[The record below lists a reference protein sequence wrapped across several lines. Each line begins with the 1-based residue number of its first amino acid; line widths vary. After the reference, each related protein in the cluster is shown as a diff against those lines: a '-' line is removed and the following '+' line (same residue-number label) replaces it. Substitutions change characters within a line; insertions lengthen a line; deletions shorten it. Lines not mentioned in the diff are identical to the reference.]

1 MAVPL
6 RPDAVKIL
14 VVDDQPAKLL
24 TYDAILTELG
34 EELIRANSASEALE
48 ALLKHEIAVV
58 LADVCMPDLDGYE
71 LAAMIRQHPRC
82 QKTSIIFVSAVMM
95 AEPDRLRGYQSG
107 AVDYVPVPV
116 VPEILRAKVGIF
128 AELYRKTRAL
138 EELNAELERRVAART
153 AELEATTAALRE
165 ADRRKD
171 EFLAMLAHELRNPL
185 APIRTAVQLL
195 RLKELPEA
203 HSARARDTIDR
214 QVEHLVIL
222 IDDLLDVSRI
232 TRGMITL
239 QREPVPAS
247 AIVARAIEITR
258 PAIDARR
265 HELVLELADEPL
277 TIEGDRTRLVQI
289 VGNILHNATKFMEP
303 GGRIVLRVAREGGSA
318 VFTVKDDGIGIPAD
332 RIDRVFDL
340 FTQVHGTGDGAQGGL
355 GIGLAL
361 VRRLV
366 EMHGGSVAARS
377 EGTGRGTEIRVCLPL
392 TTATLPAAEAER
404 GTPQVDAAP
413 LPPQARRRILDRRRQ
428 RRRRRIAGA
437 AARAGRARGPHRPGR
452 PRGARRRPHVPAGG
466 RPPRSRDAG
475 DGRLRDGA
483 APAPAGLGQAD
494 APDRAHRLG
503 AAAGSPAHGRS
514 RLRRPPGEAGV
525 RAGSVPG
532 HRRVG
537 GGAGHP
543 DDRELARVR
552 SGRVQ
557 RWLNHAQVWHEA
569 GQEAPS
575 VRRQASCSA
584 GRDGSSGS
592 GHARRQASGREVV
605 DARNHRAPR
614 SC

>member
-6 RPDAVKIL
+6 RSDAVKIL
-14 VVDDQPAKLL
+14 VVDDQPSKLL
-24 TYDAILTELG
+24 TYDAILSELG

-116 VPEILRAKVGIF
+116 VPEILRAKVKVF

-153 AELEATTAALRE
+153 GELEATTAALRE

-203 HSARARDTIDR
+203 HSIRARDTIDR
-214 QVEHLVIL
+214 QVEHLVCL

-258 PAIDARR
+258 PAIDAKR
-265 HELVLELADEPL
+265 HELVLDLADDPL

-289 VGNILHNATKFMEP
+289 VGNILHNATKFMDP
-303 GGRIVLRVAREGGSA
+303 GGCIVLRITQSGSTA
-318 VFTVKDDGIGIPAD
+318 LITVKDEGIGIPAD

-340 FTQVHGTGDGAQGGL
+340 FTQVHRDGDMSQGGL

-366 EMHGGSVAARS
+366 EMHGGSVEARS
-377 EGTGRGTEIRVCLPL
+377 DGPGRGTEIRVCLPL
-392 TTATLPAAEAER
+392 STALLSGEA
-404 GTPQVDAAP
+404 GTPQVDAEP
-413 LPPQARRRILDRRRQ
+413 LPPQERRRILIADDNGDA
-428 RRRRRIAGA
+428 AGA
-437 AARAGRARGPHRPGR
+437 LALRLELAGHEVRTAQDGLEALAVARTFQPEVVLLDLGMPAMDGYETARHLRRLSWGKQARLIALTGWGQQQDRIRTAEAGFDIHLVKPVSELDLFRAI
-452 PRGARRRPHVPAGG
+452 ASA
-466 RPPRSRDAG
+466 DA
-475 DGRLRDGA
+475 A
-483 APAPAGLGQAD
+483 APS
-494 APDRAHRLG
+494 RA
-503 AAAGSPAHGRS
+503 
-514 RLRRPPGEAGV
+514 
-525 RAGSVPG
+525 
-532 HRRVG
+532 
-537 GGAGHP
+537 
-543 DDRELARVR
+543 
-552 SGRVQ
+552 
-557 RWLNHAQVWHEA
+557 N
-569 GQEAPS
+569 
-575 VRRQASCSA
+575 
-584 GRDGSSGS
+584 
-592 GHARRQASGREVV
+592 
-605 DARNHRAPR
+605 
-614 SC
+614 

>member
-14 VVDDQPAKLL
+14 VVDDQPSKLL

-165 ADRRKD
+165 ADQRKD

-239 QREPVPAS
+239 QREPVAAS

-258 PAIDARR
+258 PAIDAKR
-265 HELVLELADEPL
+265 HELRLDLADEAL
-277 TIEGDRTRLVQI
+277 TVEGDRTRLVQI
-289 VGNILHNATKFMEP
+289 VGNILHNATKFMDP
-303 GGRIVLRVAREGGSA
+303 GGHIVLRVTREGALA
-318 VFTVKDDGIGIPAD
+318 VFAVKDQGIGIPAD

-340 FTQVHGTGDGAQGGL
+340 FTQVHGSTDGGQGGL

-366 EMHGGSVAARS
+366 EMHGGTVAAHS
-377 EGTGRGTEIRVCLPL
+377 DGVGRGTEIRVCLPL
-392 TTATLPAAEAER
+392 TTATAPAAEPGA
-404 GTPQVDAAP
+404 PQVDAEP
-413 LPPQARRRILDRRRQ
+413 VPPHARRRIL
-428 RRRRRIAGA
+428 
-437 AARAGRARGPHRPGR
+437 
-452 PRGARRRPHVPAGG
+452 V
-466 RPPRSRDAG
+466 
-475 DGRLRDGA
+475 
-483 APAPAGLGQAD
+483 AD
-494 APDRAHRLG
+494 DNAD
-503 AAAGSPAHGRS
+503 AAGSLALRLELAGHEVRTAQDGLEALAVARAFQPDVILLDLGMPAMDGYETARH
-514 RLRRPPGEAGV
+514 LRRLEWGKQARLIALTGW
-525 RAGSVPG
+525 GQQQ
-532 HRRVG
+532 
-537 GGAGHP
+537 
-543 DDRELARVR
+543 DRVR
-552 SGRVQ
+552 T
-557 RWLNHAQVWHEA
+557 ADA
-569 GQEAPS
+569 GFDIHLVKPVSEKDLFRAIA
-575 VRRQASCSA
+575 ASDA
-584 GRDGSSGS
+584 V
-592 GHARRQASGREVV
+592 AV
-605 DARNHRAPR
+605 DRTAVN
-614 SC
+614 

>member
-14 VVDDQPAKLL
+14 VVDDQPSKLL
-24 TYDAILTELG
+24 TYDAILSELG

-82 QKTSIIFVSAVMM
+82 QRTSIIFVSAVMM

-116 VPEILRAKVGIF
+116 VPEILRAKVKVF

-138 EELNAELERRVAART
+138 EELNVELERRVASRT

-203 HSARARDTIDR
+203 HSIRARDTIDR
-214 QVEHLVIL
+214 QVEHLVCL

-239 QREPVPAS
+239 QREAVPAS

-265 HELVLELADEPL
+265 HELALDLADEPL

-289 VGNILHNATKFMEP
+289 VGNILHNATKFMDP
-303 GGRIVLRVAREGGSA
+303 GGRIVLRVARSGDA
-318 VFTVKDDGIGIPAD
+318 ALITVQDQGMGIPAD
-332 RIDRVFDL
+332 RIHRVFDL
-340 FTQVHGTGDGAQGGL
+340 FTQVHRDGDGIQGGL

-366 EMHGGSVAARS
+366 EMHGGTVDARS
-377 EGTGRGTEIRVCLPL
+377 EGPGRGTELRVRLPL
-392 TTATLPAAEAER
+392 ATSALAVQSDSPQAEAE
-404 GTPQVDAAP
+404 P
-413 LPPQARRRILDRRRQ
+413 LPPQERRRILVADDNSDA
-428 RRRRRIAGA
+428 AGA
-437 AARAGRARGPHRPGR
+437 LSLRLELAGHDVRTAHDGLEALALARAFQPEVVLLDLGMPSMDGYETARHLRRLSWGKQARLIALTGWGQQQDRIRTAEAGFDVHLVKPVSELDLFRAI
-452 PRGARRRPHVPAGG
+452 AAVDAASPAG
-466 RPPRSRDAG
+466 
-475 DGRLRDGA
+475 
-483 APAPAGLGQAD
+483 
-494 APDRAHRLG
+494 
-503 AAAGSPAHGRS
+503 
-514 RLRRPPGEAGV
+514 
-525 RAGSVPG
+525 
-532 HRRVG
+532 
-537 GGAGHP
+537 
-543 DDRELARVR
+543 
-552 SGRVQ
+552 
-557 RWLNHAQVWHEA
+557 
-569 GQEAPS
+569 PS
-575 VRRQASCSA
+575 A
-584 GRDGSSGS
+584 
-592 GHARRQASGREVV
+592 
-605 DARNHRAPR
+605 N
-614 SC
+614 

>member
-6 RPDAVKIL
+6 RHDAVKIL
-14 VVDDQPAKLL
+14 VVDDQPSKLL

-116 VPEILRAKVGIF
+116 VPEILRAKVKVF

-153 AELEATTAALRE
+153 SELEATTAALRE

-203 HSARARDTIDR
+203 HSIRARDTIDR
-214 QVEHLVIL
+214 QVEHLVCL

-239 QREPVPAS
+239 QREPVPAG
-247 AIVARAIEITR
+247 AIVARAIETTR
-258 PAIDARR
+258 PAIDAKR
-265 HELVLELADEPL
+265 HELVLDLADDPL
-277 TIEGDRTRLVQI
+277 TVEGDRTRLVQI
-289 VGNILHNATKFMEP
+289 VGNILHNATKFMDP
-303 GGRIVLRVAREGGSA
+303 GGRIVLRVARQDGSA
-318 VFTVKDDGIGIPAD
+318 VFTVKDDGIGIPID

-340 FTQVHGTGDGAQGGL
+340 FTQVHGGDGAQGGL

-366 EMHGGSVAARS
+366 EMHGGTVAARS
-377 EGTGRGTEIRVCLPL
+377 EGLGRGTEVRVSLPL
-392 TTATLPAAEAER
+392 AAVTLPAAEPVAPPVA
-404 GTPQVDAAP
+404 GDP
-413 LPPQARRRILDRRRQ
+413 LPAQERRRILVADDNGDA
-428 RRRRRIAGA
+428 AGSLA
-437 AARAGRARGPHRPGR
+437 LRLELAGHEVRT
-452 PRGARRRPHVPAGG
+452 
-466 RPPRSRDAG
+466 AG
-475 DGRLRDGA
+475 DGLEALAVARSFQPEVVLLDLGMPAMDGYETA
-483 APAPAGLGQAD
+483 
-494 APDRAHRLG
+494 RH
-503 AAAGSPAHGRS
+503 
-514 RLRRPPGEAGV
+514 LRRLSWGKQARLIALTGWGQQQDRIRTAEAGFDIHLV
-525 RAGSVPG
+525 KPVSEVDLFQAIGASLAEPGTPTTAG
-532 HRRVG
+532 
-537 GGAGHP
+537 
-543 DDRELARVR
+543 
-552 SGRVQ
+552 
-557 RWLNHAQVWHEA
+557 
-569 GQEAPS
+569 
-575 VRRQASCSA
+575 
-584 GRDGSSGS
+584 
-592 GHARRQASGREVV
+592 
-605 DARNHRAPR
+605 
-614 SC
+614 

>member
-1 MAVPL
+1 MAVSL

-14 VVDDQPAKLL
+14 VVDDQPSKLL

-239 QREPVPAS
+239 QKEPVAAS

-265 HELVLELADEPL
+265 HELILDLEDEPL
-277 TIEGDRTRLVQI
+277 TVDGDRTRLVQI

-303 GGRIVLRVAREGGSA
+303 GGRITLRVTREGESA
-318 VFTVKDDGIGIPAD
+318 IFTVKDEGIGIPAD
-332 RIDRVFDL
+332 RIESVFDL
-340 FTQVHGTGDGAQGGL
+340 FTQVHGSGAGAQGGL

-366 EMHGGSVAARS
+366 EMHGGTVAARS
-377 EGTGRGTEIRVCLPL
+377 DGPGRGTEIRVCLPL
-392 TTATLPAAEAER
+392 STAAPAAEVEP
-404 GTPQVDAAP
+404 GTPQIAAAP
-413 LPPQARRRILDRRRQ
+413 LPPQSRRRILVAD
-428 RRRRRIAGA
+428 
-437 AARAGRARGPHRPGR
+437 
-452 PRGARRRPHVPAGG
+452 
-466 RPPRSRDAG
+466 DNG
-475 DGRLRDGA
+475 D
-483 APAPAGLGQAD
+483 
-494 APDRAHRLG
+494 
-503 AAAGSPAHGRS
+503 AAGSLALRLELAGHEVRTAQDGLEALAVARTFEPQVVLLDLGMPAMDGYETARH
-514 RLRRPPGEAGV
+514 LRRLSWGKDARLIALTGWGQQQDRQRTAEAGFDV
-525 RAGSVPG
+525 HLVKPVSELDLFQAIGATDAAGTGTRAS
-532 HRRVG
+532 
-537 GGAGHP
+537 
-543 DDRELARVR
+543 
-552 SGRVQ
+552 
-557 RWLNHAQVWHEA
+557 
-569 GQEAPS
+569 
-575 VRRQASCSA
+575 
-584 GRDGSSGS
+584 
-592 GHARRQASGREVV
+592 
-605 DARNHRAPR
+605 
-614 SC
+614 

>member
-6 RPDAVKIL
+6 RSDRVKIL

-24 TYDAILTELG
+24 TYDAILSELG

-82 QKTSIIFVSAVMM
+82 QRTSIIFVSAVMM

-128 AELYRKTRAL
+128 CELYRKTRAL
-138 EELNAELERRVAART
+138 EQLNAELERRVVERT

-203 HSARARDTIDR
+203 HSIRARDTIDR
-214 QVEHLVIL
+214 QVEHLVCL

-239 QREPVPAS
+239 QREAVPVS
-247 AIVARAIEITR
+247 AFIARAIEITR

-265 HELVLELADEPL
+265 HELELDLGEEQL
-277 TIEGDRTRLVQI
+277 TVEGDRTRLVQI
-289 VGNILHNATKFMEP
+289 VGNILHNATKFMNP
-303 GGRIVLRVAREGGSA
+303 GGRIVLSVEADDGGA
-318 VFTVKDDGIGIPAD
+318 VIRVKDDGIGIPAD
-332 RIDRVFDL
+332 RLDKVFDL
-340 FTQVHGTGDGAQGGL
+340 FTQVHGAGAGTQGGL

-366 EMHGGSVAARS
+366 EMHGGSVEARS
-377 EGTGRGTEIRVCLPL
+377 DGTDRGTEMVLRLPL
-392 TTATLPAAEAER
+392 ATAHPHVESRTNLPDD
-404 GTPQVDAAP
+404 VV
-413 LPPQARRRILDRRRQ
+413 LPPQVRRRILVAD
-428 RRRRRIAGA
+428 
-437 AARAGRARGPHRPGR
+437 
-452 PRGARRRPHVPAGG
+452 
-466 RPPRSRDAG
+466 DNG
-475 DGRLRDGA
+475 D
-483 APAPAGLGQAD
+483 
-494 APDRAHRLG
+494 
-503 AAAGSPAHGRS
+503 AAGSLALRLELAGHEVRTAQDGLEALAIARS
-514 RLRRPPGEAGV
+514 FEPQIVLLDLGMPEMDGYETARHLRRLAWGKRARLIALTGWGQQQDRLRTAEAGFDV
-525 RAGSVPG
+525 HLVKPVSEI
-532 HRRVG
+532 
-537 GGAGHP
+537 
-543 DDRELARVR
+543 DLF
-552 SGRVQ
+552 
-557 RWLNHAQVWHEA
+557 
-569 GQEAPS
+569 
-575 VRRQASCSA
+575 QAIAAAESA
-584 GRDGSSGS
+584 
-592 GHARRQASGREVV
+592 ASL
-605 DARNHRAPR
+605 
-614 SC
+614 

>member
-14 VVDDQPAKLL
+14 VVDDQPSKLL

-153 AELEATTAALRE
+153 AELEATTTALRE

-247 AIVARAIEITR
+247 AIVARAIEISR
-258 PAIDARR
+258 PAIDTKR
-265 HELVLELADEPL
+265 HELILDLADDPL
-277 TIEGDRTRLVQI
+277 TVEGDRTRLVQI

-332 RIDRVFDL
+332 RIERVFDL
-340 FTQVHGTGDGAQGGL
+340 FTQVHGAGDVAQGGL

-366 EMHGGSVAARS
+366 EMHGGSVGARS
-377 EGTGRGTEIRVCLPL
+377 DGAGRGTEIRVCLPL
-392 TTATLPAAEAER
+392 AAIAVLDEPGA
-404 GTPQVDAAP
+404 PQVDAEP
-413 LPPQARRRILDRRRQ
+413 LPPQGRRRILIADDNGDAAGSLALRLELAGHDVRTAQDGLEALAVARTFQPEVVLLDLGMPAMDGYETARHLRRLAWGKQARLIALTGWGQQQDRIRTAEAGFDVHLVKPVGELDLFRA
-428 RRRRRIAGA
+428 IAA
-437 AARAGRARGPHRPGR
+437 
-452 PRGARRRPHVPAGG
+452 
-466 RPPRSRDAG
+466 SE
-475 DGRLRDGA
+475 L
-483 APAPAGLGQAD
+483 
-494 APDRAHRLG
+494 APDRIVA
-503 AAAGSPAHGRS
+503 
-514 RLRRPPGEAGV
+514 
-525 RAGSVPG
+525 
-532 HRRVG
+532 
-537 GGAGHP
+537 
-543 DDRELARVR
+543 
-552 SGRVQ
+552 
-557 RWLNHAQVWHEA
+557 N
-569 GQEAPS
+569 
-575 VRRQASCSA
+575 
-584 GRDGSSGS
+584 
-592 GHARRQASGREVV
+592 
-605 DARNHRAPR
+605 
-614 SC
+614 

>member
-14 VVDDQPAKLL
+14 VVDDQPSKLL

-165 ADRRKD
+165 ADQRKD

-239 QREPVPAS
+239 QREPVAAS

-258 PAIDARR
+258 PAIDAKR
-265 HELVLELADEPL
+265 HELRLDLADEAL
-277 TIEGDRTRLVQI
+277 TVEGDRTRLVQI
-289 VGNILHNATKFMEP
+289 VGNILHNATKFMDP
-303 GGRIVLRVAREGGSA
+303 GGHIVLRVTREGALA
-318 VFTVKDDGIGIPAD
+318 VFAVKDQGIGIPAD

-340 FTQVHGTGDGAQGGL
+340 FTQVHGSTDGGQGGL

-366 EMHGGSVAARS
+366 EMHGGTVAAHS
-377 EGTGRGTEIRVCLPL
+377 DGVGRGTEIRVCLPL
-392 TTATLPAAEAER
+392 TTATAPAVEPGAPQIDAE
-404 GTPQVDAAP
+404 PV
-413 LPPQARRRILDRRRQ
+413 PPQARRRIL
-428 RRRRRIAGA
+428 
-437 AARAGRARGPHRPGR
+437 
-452 PRGARRRPHVPAGG
+452 V
-466 RPPRSRDAG
+466 
-475 DGRLRDGA
+475 
-483 APAPAGLGQAD
+483 AD
-494 APDRAHRLG
+494 DNAD
-503 AAAGSPAHGRS
+503 AAGSLALRLELAGHEVRTAQDGLEALAVARAFQPDVILLDLGMPAMDGYETARH
-514 RLRRPPGEAGV
+514 LRRLEWGKQARLIALTGW
-525 RAGSVPG
+525 GQQQ
-532 HRRVG
+532 
-537 GGAGHP
+537 
-543 DDRELARVR
+543 DRVR
-552 SGRVQ
+552 T
-557 RWLNHAQVWHEA
+557 ADA
-569 GQEAPS
+569 GFDIHLVKPVSEPDLFRAIA
-575 VRRQASCSA
+575 ASDTVA
-584 GRDGSSGS
+584 
-592 GHARRQASGREVV
+592 V
-605 DARNHRAPR
+605 DRTAVN
-614 SC
+614 